1 MNISQY
7 FLAFSFLRFIPTPI
21 LARQDFPGQVAG
33 WLGGWLRKAEN
44 KAKAQQ
50 SWGLGFAELGKTQ
63 AVLES
68 QFIVMLRDR
77 KYSTR
82 I

>member
-1 MNISQY
+1 M
-7 FLAFSFLRFIPTPI
+7 A
-21 LARQDFPGQVAG
+21 
-33 WLGGWLRKAEN
+33 GWLRKAEN